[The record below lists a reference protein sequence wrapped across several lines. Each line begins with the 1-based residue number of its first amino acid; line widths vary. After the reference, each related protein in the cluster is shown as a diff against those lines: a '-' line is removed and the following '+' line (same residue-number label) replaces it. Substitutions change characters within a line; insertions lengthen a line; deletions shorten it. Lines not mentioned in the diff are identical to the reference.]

1 MPGYER
7 YQRFSREITNA
18 VKLGIVTVTWT
29 NEGKAFDYQKD
40 GKRYHYDIAAHL
52 ATTERE
58 CFEPRIRSMAAGERP
73 EFEYYSNDERDFDG
87 VTLQNAVSEWVDTRA
102 RLIDFVSG
110 LSEEERA
117 RVGVHTKFGELTVD
131 GYLKIALDHDQD
143 HLKSLERLATEV
155 AH

>member
-1 MPGYER
+1 MTERLLEELRSSQQLVVAMTRVIEDDAPGR
-7 YQRFSREITNA
+7 VGA
-18 VKLGIVTVTWT
+18 WT
-29 NEGKAFDYQKD
+29 L
-40 GKRYHYDIAAHL
+40 RDIAAHL

-87 VTLQNAVSEWVDTRA
+87 VTLQNALSEWVDTRA